1 MRMIAKMFQVVALI
15 SLLLV
20 AGTASAA
27 ALPAP
32 LEAAIKDMET
42 RKEAAAELRFT
53 FKVHTVTS
61 EKEYRFLY
69 DPKGT
74 EVWTILSPE
83 TKETAKIRERMAKRA
98 KKQEKGADRE
108 LLAGDFRELIGD
120 RIELIENTAEQ
131 RMYRFD
137 LSDQAEIG
145 GSGGSFDA
153 SKHLTGELAIGPE
166 NRLLWLR
173 FYAEKAFKPAF
184 VATIKTFDL
193 KLFFDP
199 IWPDGPYVTVRQAMN
214 MNGSAFFKS
223 FAENVNTDYSDFEK
237 R

>member
-1 MRMIAKMFQVVALI
+1 MIAKMFQVVALI

-32 LEAAIKDMET
+32 LEAAIKDVET

-61 EKEYRFLY
+61 EKEYRFRY
-69 DPKGT
+69 DPKEA

-98 KKQEKGADRE
+98 EKQEKGADRE

-120 RIELIENTAEQ
+120 RIELVENTTE
-131 RMYRFD
+131 RRVYRFN
-137 LSDQAEIG
+137 LSDQAKIG
-145 GSGGSFDA
+145 GGGGGFDA
-153 SKHLTGELAIGPE
+153 SKYLTGELAIGPE

-184 VATIKTFDL
+184 VAKIKTFDL
-193 KLFFDP
+193 KLFYDP
-199 IWPDGPYVTVRQAMN
+199 IWSDGPYVTVRQTMN
-214 MNGSAFFKS
+214 VKGSAFFRS
-223 FAENVNTDYSDFEK
+223 FGEEVNIDYSEFEK

>member
-1 MRMIAKMFQVVALI
+1 MFDTRFRVLALI
-15 SLLLV
+15 SLLV
-20 AGTASAA
+20 AAGTVSAA

-32 LEAAIKDMET
+32 LEAAIKDVES

-61 EKEYRFLY
+61 EKEYRFRY

-98 KKQEKGADRE
+98 EKQEKGADRE

-120 RIELIENTAEQ
+120 HIELVENTTE
-131 RMYRFD
+131 RRVYRFD
-137 LSDQAEIG
+137 LSDQAKIG
-145 GSGGSFDA
+145 AGGGGFDA
-153 SKHLTGELAIGPE
+153 SKYLTGELAIGPE

-184 VATIKTFDL
+184 VAKIKTFDL

-214 MNGSAFFKS
+214 VNGSAFFKS
-223 FAENVNTDYSDFEK
+223 FAENVKTDYSDFEK